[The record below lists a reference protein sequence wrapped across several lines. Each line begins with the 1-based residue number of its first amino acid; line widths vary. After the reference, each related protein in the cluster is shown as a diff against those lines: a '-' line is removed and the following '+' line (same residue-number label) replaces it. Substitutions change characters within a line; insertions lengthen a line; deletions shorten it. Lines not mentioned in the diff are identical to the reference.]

1 MGIVVGPAPHPVAG
15 TVAYSATVS
24 LPQVAAKPA
33 PQTIMRRFYDAFA
46 DQKHHVVT
54 VFRQF
59 DENHLGLLTPFE
71 FGRAMRQFAHVT
83 DFVVS
88 DIDITVLTEYF
99 FPEGASSYPL
109 GQRLNCGLRLPVP

>member
-1 MGIVVGPAPHPVAG
+1 
-15 TVAYSATVS
+15 
-24 LPQVAAKPA
+24 
-33 PQTIMRRFYDAFA
+33 MRRFYDAFT
-46 DQKHHVVT
+46 DQRHQVLT

-88 DIDITVLTEYF
+88 DVDINVLTEYF
-99 FPEGASSYPL
+99 FPEGARGCAAPPPL
-109 GQRLNCGLRLPVP
+109 STSGATGAAERRTG